1 MSAFGFQLLAG
12 DGASA
17 ARRGRLTT
25 AHGTVETPVFMP
37 VGTQGTV
44 KGMDP
49 AALEAMGVEIVL
61 GNTYHLYLRPG
72 MEAVTALGGLHKM
85 MAWDRPIL
93 TDSGGFQVFSLR
105 DSSRLTEEGV
115 TFQSHLDGTKH
126 LLTPELAMEVQETL
140 GSDIMMA
147 LDHCPPADV
156 GAAEHVAALER
167 TTRWARRC
175 VDARSREDNGL
186 FGIIQGG
193 MDASLRARSAA
204 ELMALPFDG
213 FAIGGL
219 SVGETRAEMHAMVQ
233 ACAPL
238 LPEDKPRYLMG
249 VGTPEDL
256 LVSVAAGVDMFD
268 CVLPTRNARNGRLL
282 TSAGDLNI
290 RNAVHRLDD
299 QPIDAACGCTTC
311 ARFSR
316 GYLRHLDR
324 AGEILASVLC
334 TTHNLHYLVD
344 LMAQARARIGSG
356 DYGDWYPEVLARRRS
371 SEGR

>member
-1 MSAFGFQLLAG
+1 MSRFGFEVLAH
-12 DGASA
+12 DATSH
-17 ARRGRLTT
+17 ARRAVITC

-49 AALEAMGVEIVL
+49 SALEAMGAEIVL

-72 MEAVTALGGLHKM
+72 MEVVESLGGLHAM
-85 MAWDRPIL
+85 MGWDRPIL

-105 DSSRLTEEGV
+105 DTSTLDEKGV
-115 TFQSHLDGTKH
+115 TFSSHLDGSRH
-126 LLTPELAMEVQETL
+126 LLTPELAISIQETL

-147 LDHCPPADV
+147 FDHCPPATV
-156 GAAEHVAALER
+156 SRAEHVAALER

-175 VDARSREDNGL
+175 VDARTREGNAL
-186 FGIIQGG
+186 FGIVQGG
-193 MDASLRARSAA
+193 MDEELRAESARQ
-204 ELMALPFDG
+204 LLDLPFEG
-213 FAIGGL
+213 MAIGGL
-219 SVGETRAEMHAMVQ
+219 SVGETREEMRRMVDSTTR
-233 ACAPL
+233 L
-238 LPEDKPRYLMG
+238 LPPDRPRYLMG

-256 LVSVAAGVDMFD
+256 LSSVAAGIDMFD

-282 TSAGDLNI
+282 TSRGDLNI

-299 QPIDAACGCTTC
+299 GPIDPECSCTTC

-324 AGEILASVLC
+324 AREILGSVLA
-334 TTHNLHYLVD
+334 TTHNLHYLID
-344 LMAQARARIGSG
+344 LMRQARAQIEAQN
-356 DYGDWYPEVLARRRS
+356 YGGWAADILARRAKR
-371 SEGR
+371 